1 MFHGRVASIEPYIP
15 LISDHAGRPV
25 TFEVSSYWKGEFDGP
40 TIVLRSWRS
49 SIDYEFEAG
58 RKYLVYARR
67 WDPNSPGAGGGALNA
82 SGCGRTRLL
91 ADAGA
96 DLRTLGPGTPP
107 ATQPGDNGWGVWTI
121 VLSVGVV
128 SLGAVALLLATRRK
142 RRRVTSQGSSGAA

>member
-58 RKYLVYARR
+58 GASTSCTR
-67 WDPNSPGAGGGALNA
+67 AGG
-82 SGCGRTRLL
+82 TRIV
-91 ADAGA
+91 
-96 DLRTLGPGTPP
+96 RGP
-107 ATQPGDNGWGVWTI
+107 A
-121 VLSVGVV
+121 
-128 SLGAVALLLATRRK
+128 AVPST
-142 RRRVTSQGSSGAA
+142 